1 MFTNY
6 IPEILLAIA
15 SITIAVFA
23 FFLAKKNK
31 QAKYNDEKNMA
42 TLESIR
48 KSFETQMYGIND
60 RLVMNEE
67 RWRDVNHLLLRD
79 EYLANQSPLFKRT
92 KITLSEFLKSNGI
105 RENDLTIDQK
115 LIFILTPFHSRY
127 EKEYS
132 VIQEV
137 CSTIG
142 FKAFRGDENYIKS
155 DIFPEML
162 KLIVKANLIIANIN
176 GRNPNVLY
184 ELGIAQ
190 ALDKPVIL
198 ISSEP
203 KDLPID
209 IKSKRFLIYKNSDE
223 LRNLLREELFN
234 IVEKNE

>member
-1 MFTNY
+1 MLTNY
-6 IPEILLAIA
+6 ITEILLGIS
-15 SITIAVFA
+15 SISIAVVA
-23 FFLAKKNK
+23 YFLARKSK
-31 QAKYNDEKNMA
+31 QAKYNDELNRA

-60 RLVMNEE
+60 RLVINEE

-79 EYLANQSPLFKRT
+79 EYLQNESPIYARQQ
-92 KITLSEFLKSNGI
+92 IRLSEFLNSNGI
-105 RENDLTIDQK
+105 KENDLTIDQR
-115 LIFILTPFHSRY
+115 LIFILTPFHDRY

-132 VIQEV
+132 IIKEV
-137 CSTIG
+137 CSTSG
-142 FKAFRGDENYIKS
+142 FKAFRGDESYIKS

-223 LRNLLREELFN
+223 LRDLLRQELFN
-234 IVEKNE
+234 ILEKHE